1 MENNLIYEQPLN
13 ERMRT
18 FMRLE
23 HLFQQAAYSLR
34 GFSVW
39 ETRSTVASLIDIL
52 EILSR
57 SDLKTEMLKELDH
70 QYSELARLMNLP
82 GVDRLQLDNILN
94 QLDQAQQSLHEY
106 SGQLGQK
113 LRDNELLNSLRQR
126 SSITCGC
133 CSFDLPGYHF
143 WLQQSPETR
152 IDQLEQWYDS
162 LGLVEKPITLML
174 GILREG
180 ADPQRLSAEQG
191 FYQQSLDSANPVQMI
206 RVSLPASVPYF
217 PEVSA
222 GKHRFTIR
230 FLEHQPDGRPLQ
242 TREDVNFG
250 LWCCSL

>member
-23 HLFQQAAYSLR
+23 HLFQQANYSLR

-39 ETRSTVASLIDIL
+39 ETRATVASLIDIL

-70 QYSELARLMNLP
+70 QYTELARLANLP
-82 GVDRLQLDNILN
+82 GVDRQQLDNILS
-94 QLDQAQQSLHEY
+94 QLEHAQQNLHGH
-106 SGQLGQK
+106 SGQLGQS
-113 LRDNELLNSLRQR
+113 LRENDLLNTLRQR

-143 WLQQSPETR
+143 WLQQSPEAR
-152 IDQLEQWYDS
+152 IDQLEQWYDNLS
-162 LGLVEKPITLML
+162 VVEKPVNLILA
-174 GILREG
+174 ILREG
-180 ADPQRLSAEQG
+180 ADPQRLTAEKG
-191 FYQQSLDSANPVQMI
+191 FYQQSLDSSTPAQMI
-206 RVSLPASVPYF
+206 RVSLSDAAPYF

-230 FLEHQPDGRPLQ
+230 FLEHQPRGRPLQ
-242 TREDVNFG
+242 AQENVDFE
-250 LWCCSL
+250 LWCCGL